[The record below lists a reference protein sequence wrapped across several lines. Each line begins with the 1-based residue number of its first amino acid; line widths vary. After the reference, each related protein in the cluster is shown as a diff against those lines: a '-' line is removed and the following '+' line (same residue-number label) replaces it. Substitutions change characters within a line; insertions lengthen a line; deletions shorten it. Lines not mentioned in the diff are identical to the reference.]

1 MARFGFVGPSYQSQ
15 SVNADAQMCMNFY
28 PEVIESGQGA
38 SGMALY
44 STPGLKLFFNAPDPG
59 PVRGDYTING
69 RTFHV
74 SANNVY
80 EVGALGTA
88 LHTYAASITNDA
100 LPVSFAGGSNQLLIA
115 SGGNAYVID
124 LTLNT
129 LTLIPAGTL
138 TNVSMVAYIDGFFF
152 ALIKNSNQIFAST
165 LLDATSW
172 PPLATTKVSV
182 FTDNVIS
189 IFADH
194 RELAVAGPRASQVYF
209 DSGNSPFPL
218 DIIPGAFI
226 EQGIAAQFSIV
237 KIDNS
242 VFWLGADERG
252 QGIVWRMQGYNPIRI
267 SNHAIELAIQSYAR
281 MDDAVAF
288 SYQDQGHSFYWLSF
302 PTAQKTWVYDVA
314 TNMWHERGFWNTV
327 AGVFNQH
334 LAQYHTFNFGKHL
347 VGGPFSGKL
356 YDMSIAYLDDIE
368 NPIRRVRRAPHISNE
383 KEWMFHSQLQVDF
396 ETGVTP
402 QPLFPDAPLVAV
414 ADNFNRANE
423 NPILAPWVLQ
433 GGAAFF
439 QGQISGNQYIG
450 QNALQTANLYDGG
463 ITWPP
468 DQFSQATLQ
477 ALPVNSGLAG
487 LVVRGNTANQD
498 CYVFTV
504 EAFAGEGIGLPCI
517 ARIHRLLGVTTT
529 FLATTTITPQIGDIF
544 KIQVIGTII
553 TCFQNGVPILTA
565 TDSFVT
571 SGNPGLLTLSI
582 GAATIAWDDWSS
594 NSIPTFRGP
603 QAMLR
608 WSDDGGHAWS
618 NIYNVDCGTAGNYL
632 TRAIWRRLG
641 RSRDRIYELSVSDP
655 VPWRVVDAYLQAS
668 PGFQPT
674 ERMIHQIR
682 KSA

>member
-1 MARFGFVGPSYQSQ
+1 MARFGFVGPAYQSQ
-15 SVNADAQMCMNFY
+15 SVNADAQMCMNWY
-28 PEVIESGQGA
+28 LEIIESGQGA

-44 STPGLKLFFNAPDPG
+44 QTPGLKLFFNAPDPG
-59 PVRGDYTING
+59 PVRGDYTMNG

-100 LPVSFAGGSNQLLIA
+100 LPVSFAGGPNQLLIA

-129 LTLIPAGTL
+129 LTLIPAVTL
-138 TNVSMVAYIDGFFF
+138 TNVSMVAYIDGFFL

-172 PPLATTKVSV
+172 PPLSTTKVSV

-209 DSGNSPFPL
+209 DSGNFPFPL

-252 QGIVWRMQGYNPIRI
+252 QGIVWRMQGYNPVRI

-314 TNMWHERGFWNTV
+314 TNMWHERGFWNTQ

-347 VGGPFSGKL
+347 VGGTASGKL
-356 YDMSIAYLDDIE
+356 YDMSIAYLDDVE

-402 QPLFPDAPLVAV
+402 QPLFPDNVVGTTIFTL
-414 ADNFNRANE
+414 ADSNGV
-423 NPILAPWVLQ
+423 LWDVSVTDVGVLQ
-433 GGAAFF
+433 TQLSMSGIATTIILNDGTNAA
-439 QGQISGNQYIG
+439 S
-450 QNALQTANLYDGG
+450 
-463 ITWPP
+463 W
-468 DQFSQATLQ
+468 
-477 ALPVNSGLAG
+477 
-487 LVVRGNTANQD
+487 R
-498 CYVFTV
+498 
-504 EAFAGEGIGLPCI
+504 
-517 ARIHRLLGVTTT
+517 LGVTI
-529 FLATTTITPQIGDIF
+529 LGVLTTTSVALNPLYPQNFLMGSIT
-544 KIQVIGTII
+544 
-553 TCFQNGVPILTA
+553 
-565 TDSFVT
+565 
-571 SGNPGLLTLSI
+571 
-582 GAATIAWDDWSS
+582 AATAWNMGVTLGGNLTTTQTSTILS
-594 NSIPTFRGP
+594 YRGP

-608 WSDDGGHAWS
+608 WSDDGGHSWS
-618 NIYNVDCGTAGNYL
+618 NLYNVDCGTAGNYL

-641 RSRDRIYELSVSDP
+641 RSRDRVYELSVSDP